1 MATVKKR
8 RPENTS
14 GDFYVDSSCIDC
26 DTCRWMA
33 PSVFHEVGE
42 QSAVYHQPIDPSERQ
57 LALQALLSCPTGSI
71 GTLEKPIEITQVQEN
86 FPLSIEENVYD
97 CGYHSA
103 SSFGATSYFIQHPS
117 GNILIDSPR
126 FTPPLVKRLEA
137 MGGIRWLYLTH
148 RDDVADHAKFQR
160 HFHCDRLLHQDDI
173 TEDTR
178 DVEIVIT
185 GNEAI
190 EFLPDVRIIPVPGHS
205 QGHTVLLYNQ
215 KFLFSGDHLA
225 WSDRVGGIIAFRDY
239 CWYSWEELVR
249 STRKLTAYEFQW
261 LLPGHGRRFHA
272 DARTMRSQ
280 LDKCLTWMESIA

>member
-71 GTLEKPIEITQVQEN
+71 GTLEKPLEITQVQEN
-86 FPLSIEENVYD
+86 FPLSIEDNVYD
-97 CGYHSA
+97 CGYHSE
-103 SSFGATSYFIQHPS
+103 SSFGATSYLIQHPS

-148 RDDVADHAKFQR
+148 RDDVADHAKFHQ

-178 DVEIVIT
+178 DVEVVLT

-190 EFLPDVRIIPVPGHS
+190 EFLPDVQIIPVPGHS
-205 QGHTVLLYNQ
+205 QGHTVLIYNQ

-225 WSDRVGGIIAFRDY
+225 WSDRLQGIIAFRDY
-239 CWYSWEELVR
+239 CWYSWAELVR

-280 LDKCLTWMESIA
+280 LEKCLTWMESTP